1 MATVYEN
8 LVQKAV
14 AKGIAPDVAA
24 AAAEAKLA
32 KEGRSLMEMAPEEA
46 PSAPTTRSAL
56 VQKAVAK
63 GVAPDVAAAAAEQ
76 KIERESQKAF
86 ASAPDFAAGVQKAR
100 SAVTPEPGA
109 RDVVAEVLG
118 PRRSTLPE
126 IGTPEAEAV
135 YAMPVPTVAR
145 AAAPSL
151 APAPAPV
158 SAPVAKGMVPMSEL
172 TPEQRIDVE
181 RARREESGMRARE
194 AQRQGQQLGAVLS
207 PYVAGATGAATGS
220 PTVAAASGALLPGL
234 LGYASYGA
242 ERAFGSE
249 EPGVM
254 EMMIRDRTPVRTT
267 PRSEGAFGFPALSFE
282 PATTLPMPE
291 QTIEEQARSQIRT
304 ATTGESVLGEAL
316 RGAGRDVLAAGREAL
331 RPISAAQEAVSG
343 AVSGAA
349 EAYRAFQERN
359 RPARPLGY
367 VNPYEGMTPQQIELA
382 QAKAVNIPTQQNVLR
397 RENALLAE
405 SRPQQYVPVGPPD
418 DPYLM
423 LAETPDVALLTEP
436 AAFERWAAQFP
447 VEAEATRARVQ
458 ARRDTETK
466 VTLPG
471 ARTAL
476 PLSTIAEI
484 ARSGTAVE
492 GVGRHVLATLA
503 EGDPLANAR
512 LLAENPSKF
521 FERSTQKA
529 LDMGVLPPI
538 DQLGMSPEEYRTLAL
553 SFGAPQAREADGSLV
568 FGATAADALRE
579 TLTLRKENP
588 EEYRSMI
595 TELATVLAGP

>member
-63 GVAPDVAAAAAEQ
+63 GIAPDVAAAAAEK

-86 ASAPDFAAGVQKAR
+86 ASAPDFAAGAQKAR
-100 SAVTPEPGA
+100 GAVMAEPGA

-118 PRRSTLPE
+118 QRRSTLPE

-135 YAMPVPTVAR
+135 YAMPVPMAAR
-145 AAAPSL
+145 AAAP
-151 APAPAPV
+151 APT
-158 SAPVAKGMVPMSEL
+158 SAPVATGMVPMSEL
-172 TPEQRIDVE
+172 APEQRIDVE
-181 RARREESGMRARE
+181 RARREESMMRARE
-194 AQRQGQQLGAVLS
+194 AQRQGQQLGAVLA
-207 PYVAGATGAATGS
+207 PYVGGATLAATRS
-220 PTVAAASGALLPGL
+220 PVAASTASFLPGL

-254 EMMIRDRTPVRTT
+254 EMMIRDRAPVRAA
-267 PRSEGAFGFPALSFE
+267 PRPEGAFGFPALSFE
-282 PATTLPMPE
+282 PAASAPMPE
-291 QTIEEQARSQIRT
+291 QTLEEQARAQVRT
-304 ATTGESVLGEAL
+304 ATAGESALGEAL
-316 RGAGRDVLAAGREAL
+316 RGAGREVVAAGRELL
-331 RPISAAQEAVSG
+331 RPASAARE

-367 VNPYEGMTPQQIELA
+367 VNPYEGMTTPQIELA

-423 LAETPDVALLTEP
+423 LAETPDAALLTEP
-436 AAFERWAAQFP
+436 AAFDRWAAQFP

-512 LLAENPSKF
+512 LLAENPSQF

-529 LDMGVLPPI
+529 LDMGVLPTI
-538 DQLGMSPEEYRTLAL
+538 DQLGMYPDEYRTLAL
-553 SFGAPQAREADGSLV
+553 SLGAPQAQEADGSIVL
-568 FGATAADALRE
+568 GATAADALRE
-579 TLTLRKENP
+579 ALTLRKENP
-588 EEYRSMI
+588 AEYRSMI
-595 TELATVLAGP
+595 TELATVLATP

>member
-1 MATVYEN
+1 MPTVYEN

-32 KEGRSLMEMAPEEA
+32 KEGRSLMEMAPEEV

-63 GVAPDVAAAAAEQ
+63 GIAPDVAAVAADR

-100 SAVTPEPGA
+100 GAVTPEPGA

-145 AAAPSL
+145 AAAPSP
-151 APAPAPV
+151 APAPAFTPV
-158 SAPVAKGMVPMSEL
+158 SKGMVPMSEL
-172 TPEQRIDVE
+172 TPEQRIAVE

-207 PYVAGATGAATGS
+207 PYVAGATGAATRS
-220 PTVAAASGALLPGL
+220 PIVAAASGALLPGL

-304 ATTGESVLGEAL
+304 ATTGESALGEAL

-447 VEAEATRARVQ
+447 VEAEAARARVQ

-476 PLSTIAEI
+476 PISTIAEI

-512 LLAENPSKF
+512 LLAENPAQF

-529 LDMGVLPPI
+529 LDMGVLPTI
-538 DQLGMSPEEYRTLAL
+538 DQLGMSPDEYRTLAL
-553 SFGAPQAREADGSLV
+553 SLGAPQAQEADGSLV
-568 FGATAADALRE
+568 LGATAADALRE
-579 TLTLRKENP
+579 ALTLRKENP
-588 EEYRSMI
+588 EEYRTMI

>member
-1 MATVYEN
+1 
-8 LVQKAV
+8 
-14 AKGIAPDVAA
+14 
-24 AAAEAKLA
+24 
-32 KEGRSLMEMAPEEA
+32 
-46 PSAPTTRSAL
+46 
-56 VQKAVAK
+56 
-63 GVAPDVAAAAAEQ
+63 
-76 KIERESQKAF
+76 
-86 ASAPDFAAGVQKAR
+86 
-100 SAVTPEPGA
+100 
-109 RDVVAEVLG
+109 
-118 PRRSTLPE
+118 
-126 IGTPEAEAV
+126 
-135 YAMPVPTVAR
+135 
-145 AAAPSL
+145 
-151 APAPAPV
+151 
-158 SAPVAKGMVPMSEL
+158 
-172 TPEQRIDVE
+172 
-181 RARREESGMRARE
+181 
-194 AQRQGQQLGAVLS
+194 
-207 PYVAGATGAATGS
+207 
-220 PTVAAASGALLPGL
+220 
-234 LGYASYGA
+234 
-242 ERAFGSE
+242 
-249 EPGVM
+249 
-254 EMMIRDRTPVRTT
+254 
-267 PRSEGAFGFPALSFE
+267 
-282 PATTLPMPE
+282 
-291 QTIEEQARSQIRT
+291 
-304 ATTGESVLGEAL
+304 
-316 RGAGRDVLAAGREAL
+316 
-331 RPISAAQEAVSG
+331 
-343 AVSGAA
+343 
-349 EAYRAFQERN
+349 
-359 RPARPLGY
+359 LGY